1 MASIDYPRTDARS
14 VEEVEEAGRPPPL
27 LPPSSPPPWPQQ
39 LQRQQ
44 RRPRQQ
50 RLQTARRRAAPCP
63 VAISSAMSFPSRS
76 SKSRSRRSHSTSVPT
91 EHRMWHTSSLVGSAA
106 AGATPSIVAGWRRP
120 RPGTPSGTRRWTS
133 SWTRW
138 VAIATAC
145 RARMRLL
152 MAAWWG
158 HPGGLERAAA
168 SLAGS
173 LQGNLAATIH
183 TSTAS
188 LGATERRKRMMSR
201 YSTFNHILPP
211 FHISHKGLFGLLPGP
226 GSSISVN

>member
-106 AGATPSIVAGWRRP
+106 AGATPSIVAASAP
-120 RPGTPSGTRRWTS
+120 RHAIRYAAMNFILDAVGCDCDSLQSQDAVANGGVVGPSW
-133 SWTRW
+133 
-138 VAIATAC
+138 
-145 RARMRLL
+145 RARAGCSVPGWF
-152 MAAWWG
+152 AAG
-158 HPGGLERAAA
+158 KLGGYDPHVHSFLGSDRATKADDEP
-168 SLAGS
+168 
-173 LQGNLAATIH
+173 LQYL
-183 TSTAS
+183 
-188 LGATERRKRMMSR
+188 
-201 YSTFNHILPP
+201 
-211 FHISHKGLFGLLPGP
+211 
-226 GSSISVN
+226 